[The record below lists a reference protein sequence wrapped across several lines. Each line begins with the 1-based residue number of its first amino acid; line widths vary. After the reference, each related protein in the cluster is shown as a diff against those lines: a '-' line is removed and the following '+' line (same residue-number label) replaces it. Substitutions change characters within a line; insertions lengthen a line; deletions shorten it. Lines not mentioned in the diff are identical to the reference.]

1 MIPATDFPS
10 PGTLLSAPPSPAG
23 QARGA
28 RRSLGAALV
37 AAACFMPSAAEAAH
51 LADRIVAVVNSEV
64 IMLSEIKAETA
75 AEEKRLQEQYR
86 GAELQ
91 RRLQQTEYTAL
102 TRMIEH
108 KLQMQIAKSK
118 GMDVT
123 DEEVAR
129 AAEELRRRG
138 EQVDIS
144 NPNDKKSLKDQ
155 LTLMKVV
162 DREVRSTVLV
172 SESEMKR
179 YYEQHRSRFSLPEEY
194 RLSQILIRPRN
205 GEQPAETRAKA
216 RAVYAALKQGGDFA
230 DLALKHSDGAEAT
243 RGGSLGFV
251 RQGELHPPIE
261 RVVAALKPGDIS
273 EPVETTEGIHILR
286 LDEKKPSQFRPFAE
300 VQGEMQGFVFQQKSE
315 DVYQVW
321 MANLKDKAYIEVK
334 F

>member
-1 MIPATDFPS
+1 MLHTGIPSHQHQPS
-10 PGTLLSAPPSPAG
+10 TTRARRARWSLALSAM
-23 QARGA
+23 
-28 RRSLGAALV
+28 
-37 AAACFMPSAAEAAH
+37 AAACFVPISAEAAH

-75 AEEKRLQEQYR
+75 AEEKHLQERYR

-91 RRLQQTEYTAL
+91 RRLQQVEYMAL

-108 KLQMQIAKSK
+108 KLQMQLAKSK

-123 DEEVAR
+123 DEELAR
-129 AAEELRRRG
+129 AADELRRQG
-138 EQVDIS
+138 EKVDIS
-144 NPNDKKSLKDQ
+144 NPNDKKSLKEQ
-155 LTLMKVV
+155 LTLLKVI
-162 DREVRSTVLV
+162 DREVRSTVMV
-172 SESEMKR
+172 SETEMKR
-179 YYEQHRSRFSLPEEY
+179 YYEQHRGRFSLPEEY

-205 GEQPAETRAKA
+205 GEEPAQTQAKA
-216 RAVYAALKQGGDFA
+216 EAVYAALKQGSDFA

-261 RVVAALKPGDIS
+261 RAVAALQPGEIS
-273 EPVETTEGIHILR
+273 EPVATTEGIHILR

-300 VQGEMQGFVFQQKSE
+300 VKAEMQGFVFQQKSE
-315 DVYQVW
+315 DIFQLW
-321 MANLKDKAYIEVK
+321 MATLKNKAYIEVK